1 MIIVLR
7 FPYSLLEETIRIF
20 EYKHL
25 ETHFYTIIYF
35 LSNTFFTLCTCM
47 YMSQQLGTTKCK
59 SHRRVPKIQYLVRFQ
74 VRLVQTDL
82 IFSMAALRVKI
93 FNTDS
98 QNCINNNNEIL
109 LVTKIPYPL
118 THCKLLFPL
127 QQSKVLIKLVVFS
140 FVFVSCTLL
149 SKAVHDRIS
158 NFMLC
163 IVC

>member
-35 LSNTFFTLCTCM
+35 LSNTFFTYM
-47 YMSQQLGTTKCK
+47 YVHVYVLAIRNHQVQISSKSTKNSIFGK
-59 SHRRVPKIQYLVRFQ
+59 

-127 QQSKVLIKLVVFS
+127 
-140 FVFVSCTLL
+140 
-149 SKAVHDRIS
+149 
-158 NFMLC
+158 
-163 IVC
+163 